1 MNNTLV
7 EEQKKK
13 NKKRNRLWITIPDC
27 DVVGL
32 DELALKTS
40 ISRNE
45 LAKTSIRAY
54 LVTQKEE
61 GVLTDYSP
69 PG

>member
-7 EEQKKK
+7 EEPKK
-13 NKKRNRLWITIPDC
+13 NKSRNRLWITIPDC

-61 GVLTDYSP
+61 GVLTNYSP
-69 PG
+69 PC